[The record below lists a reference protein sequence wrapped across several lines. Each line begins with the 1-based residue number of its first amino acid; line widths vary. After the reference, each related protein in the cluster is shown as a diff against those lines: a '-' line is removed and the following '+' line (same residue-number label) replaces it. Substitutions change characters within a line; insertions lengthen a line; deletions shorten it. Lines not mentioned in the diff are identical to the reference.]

1 MRIDFNG
8 VKLIHRTFEET
19 ERFKTTTHCSS
30 KSLEQKAKYN
40 VHIFE
45 MEGWGGRGVGVIDN
59 ENGRYRETKLIQ
71 QIIITYLTNY
81 SSFVL
86 LSLSLFPFSISL
98 SFMYMSL

>member
-1 MRIDFNG
+1 M
-8 VKLIHRTFEET
+8 
-19 ERFKTTTHCSS
+19 
-30 KSLEQKAKYN
+30 
-40 VHIFE
+40 
-45 MEGWGGRGVGVIDN
+45 GREGVGVIDN